1 MHASSFHVHI
11 LCILVASVVALVVVL
26 LLYRKETLL
35 LLRVRNESALDI
47 TRAHDKRLLPRLG
60 SDLPLRVK
68 KELTLLL
75 VRLQLLLLEQKH
87 LLLLLLLLL
96 LSLLLLEYCTGK
108 LLLRRGMGSGVH
120 RRLRGL
126 GR

>member
-11 LCILVASVVALVVVL
+11 LCILVASVVALVVLL

-47 TRAHDKRLLPRLG
+47 TRAHHKRLLPRLG

-87 LLLLLLLLL
+87 LLLLLLL
-96 LSLLLLEYCTGK
+96 SLLLLEYRTGK

>member
-1 MHASSFHVHI
+1 MLI
-11 LCILVASVVALVVVL
+11 ASVVVLVLLLL

-47 TRAHDKRLLPRLG
+47 TRAHDKRLLPRRG

-68 KELTLLL
+68 KQLTLLL

-87 LLLLLLLLL
+87 LLLLLLL
-96 LSLLLLEYCTGK
+96 SLLLLEYRTSK